1 MTVRDIEDL
10 SFPELED
17 LLEGLNKNAE
27 REKAEIEGISDDNGG
42 GEVNHKSMQ
51 DLLDLAIKGDG
62 EF

>member
-10 SFPELED
+10 SYPELES

-27 REKAEIEGISDDNGG
+27 REKAEIEGISNGD

-51 DLLDLAIKGDG
+51 DLLDLAIEGKGD
-62 EF
+62 F

>member
-27 REKAEIEGISDDNGG
+27 REKAEIEGISNGG
-42 GEVNHKSMQ
+42 GEVHQKSMQ
-51 DLLDLAIKGDG
+51 DLLDLAVKGEG
-62 EF
+62 SF

>member
-1 MTVRDIEDL
+1 MTVRDIENL

-17 LLEGLNKNAE
+17 LLEGLDKNAK
-27 REKAEIEGISDDNGG
+27 REKEELGELGEGG

-51 DLLDLAIKGDG
+51 DLLNLAIDGKG

>member
-27 REKAEIEGISDDNGG
+27 REKAEIEGISDGG
-42 GEVNHKSMQ
+42 GEVHQKTMQ
-51 DLLDLAIKGDG
+51 DLLDLAMSGKGD
-62 EF
+62 F